1 MPNLTSTALYA
12 ANEHEGSYCCINC
25 QTHMKRIELA
35 MLKKWVMPAACKCQ
49 IEKYEHDAA
58 ETERMNRKS
67 RMKKAFAKSMMNE
80 KLKVATL
87 ENFINREGSESCHMA
102 ARDFVKRFTEM
113 DVGLFFFGKPGNGKS
128 HLLAAVHHKLNSEGH
143 VCLFLDCSQLFNL
156 AKDTMNKNSKVT
168 LTEIINSAI
177 ECDLLTLDEIGSGLL
192 TEYEYND
199 ILIPIINGRQGKKT
213 NYTTNL
219 DLMRLTNWFAKDKFK
234 NDLDID
240 GRLIDRIIGSCDIFE
255 NIATSKRQEDAVRR
269 MSVN

>member
-1 MPNLTSTALYA
+1 
-12 ANEHEGSYCCINC
+12 
-25 QTHMKRIELA
+25 
-35 MLKKWVMPAACKCQ
+35 MPASCKCA
-49 IEKYEHDAA
+49 IEKHEREEA
-58 ETERMNRKS
+58 EQERFNRKS
-67 RMKKAFAKSMMNE
+67 RLKKAFAKSMMNE
-80 KLKVATL
+80 KLQNASL
-87 ENFINREGSESCHMA
+87 ENFIDRDGSESCSIA
-102 ARDFVKRFTEM
+102 AQDFVKRFMET

-128 HLLAAVHHKLNSEGH
+128 HLLAAVHHQLDREGH

-177 ECDLLTLDEIGSGLL
+177 ECDLLTLDEIGSGNL

-219 DLMRLTNWFAKDKFK
+219 DLMRLKNWFAKDKFK
-234 NDLDID
+234 NDLDVD

-255 NIATSKRQEDAVRR
+255 NTATSKRQEDAMKR
-269 MSVN
+269 MSAH